1 MLEILIYTFLL
12 SMSPFGEARVGIPYG
27 ILNDIHIVWVF
38 VIGLIGNLLIFPLF
52 MWLINTFDKK
62 LWAFRPYKKGALFL
76 SKRAKKG
83 INKEK
88 NKQFGFLALMIF
100 VMVPFPGT
108 GAYMGTIAA
117 FVTKMERKRAFL
129 AVSLGVLISCIIMTV
144 GAHFGNIG
152 LDLL

>member
-1 MLEILIYTFLL
+1 ML
-12 SMSPFGEARVGIPYG
+12 
-27 ILNDIHIVWVF
+27 
-38 VIGLIGNLLIFPLF
+38 
-52 MWLINTFDKK
+52 
-62 LWAFRPYKKGALFL
+62 
-76 SKRAKKG
+76 
-83 INKEK
+83 
-88 NKQFGFLALMIF
+88 F

-117 FVTKMERKRAFL
+117 FVGKMERKRAFL

>member
-1 MLEILIYTFLL
+1 SFW
-12 SMSPFGEARVGIPYG
+12 
-27 ILNDIHIVWVF
+27 ILNYIYYFLVF
-38 VIGLIGNLLIFPLF
+38 IIRLVGYFLIFSGFILLNKNF
-52 MWLINTFDKK
+52 EKK
-62 LWAFRPYKKGALFL
+62 LLPFPPYKKRVLFL

-83 INKEK
+83 INIEK
-88 NKQFGFLALMIF
+88 NKQFGFFALMLF

-117 FVTKMERKRAFL
+117 FVTKMERKRAFV

-144 GAHFGNIG
+144 GAHLGNIG

>member
-1 MLEILIYTFLL
+1 MLEKLLYTFLL
-12 SMSPFGEARVGIPYG
+12 SISPFGEARVGIPYG

-38 VIGLIGNLLIFPLF
+38 VIGLVGNLLIFPLF

-62 LWAFRPYKKGALFL
+62 LWPFRPYKKSVLFL

-83 INKEK
+83 VKVK
-88 NKQFGFLALMIF
+88 NKQFGFWALMFF

-117 FVTKMERKRAFL
+117 FVMKMERKRAFL
-129 AVSLGVLISCIIMTV
+129 AVSLGVVVSCLIMTV

-152 LDLL
+152 LELL

>member
-1 MLEILIYTFLL
+1 MLEVLIYTFIL
-12 SMSPFGEARVGIPYG
+12 SISPFGEARVGIPYG

-38 VIGLIGNLLIFPLF
+38 VIGLAGNLLIFPLF

-62 LWAFRPYKKGALFL
+62 LWPFRPYKKSVLFF

-83 INKEK
+83 INIKK
-88 NKQFGFLALMIF
+88 NKQFGFFALMLF

-117 FVTKMERKRAFL
+117 YVTKMERKRAFL
-129 AVSLGVLISCIIMTV
+129 AVSLGVLISCVIMTV

>member
-1 MLEILIYTFLL
+1 MLETLIYTFLL
-12 SMSPFGEARVGIPYG
+12 SISPFGEARVGIPYG

-38 VIGLIGNLLIFPLF
+38 VIGLVGNLLIFPVF

-62 LWAFRPYKKGALFL
+62 LWPFRPYKKSVLFL
-76 SKRAKKG
+76 SKRAKRG
-83 INKEK
+83 IKVEK
-88 NKQFGFLALMIF
+88 NKQFGFFALMLF

-117 FVTKMERKRAFL
+117 FVTKMERKRAFI
-129 AVSLGVLISCIIMTV
+129 AVSLGVLISCVIMTV
-144 GAHFGNIG
+144 GAHLGNIG

>member
-1 MLEILIYTFLL
+1 MLEKLLYTFLL
-12 SMSPFGEARVGIPYG
+12 SISPFGEARVGIPYG

-38 VIGLIGNLLIFPLF
+38 VIGLLGNLLIFPLF

-62 LWAFRPYKKGALFL
+62 LWPFRVYKKSVLFL

-83 INKEK
+83 IKNER
-88 NKQFGFLALMIF
+88 NKQFGFLALMFF

-117 FVTKMERKRAFL
+117 FVAKMERKRAFL

>member
-1 MLEILIYTFLL
+1 MLEKLLYTFLL
-12 SMSPFGEARVGIPYG
+12 SISPLGEARVGIPYG

-38 VIGLIGNLLIFPLF
+38 VIGLIGNLLVFPVF

-62 LWAFRPYKKGALFL
+62 LWPFRAYKKSVLFL

-83 INKEK
+83 IKKER
-88 NKQFGFLALMIF
+88 NKQFGFLALMLF

-117 FVTKMERKRAFL
+117 FVGKMERKRAFL

>member
-1 MLEILIYTFLL
+1 MLEKLLYTFLL
-12 SMSPFGEARVGIPYG
+12 SISPLGEARVGIPYG

-38 VIGLIGNLLIFPLF
+38 VIGLIGNLLVFPVF

-62 LWAFRPYKKGALFL
+62 LWPFRAYKKSVLFL

-83 INKEK
+83 IKKER
-88 NKQFGFLALMIF
+88 NKQFGFLALMLF

-117 FVTKMERKRAFL
+117 LVGKMERKRAFL